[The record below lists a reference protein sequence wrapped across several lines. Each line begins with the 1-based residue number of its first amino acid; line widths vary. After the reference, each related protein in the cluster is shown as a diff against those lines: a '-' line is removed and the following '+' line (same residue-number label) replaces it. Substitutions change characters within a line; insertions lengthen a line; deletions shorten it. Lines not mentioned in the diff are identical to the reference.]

1 MYNSKKM
8 KTMKKVFFV
17 LAMVAVF
24 GFATST
30 ASAEVV
36 MFDNAEVVLVA
47 NDNAEVAEA
56 EVKKEAKVKKAD
68 AKKAEAKSETKSEA
82 KAEGCAAKKESGASC
97 GAK

>member
-24 GFATST
+24 GFAAST

-36 MFDNAEVVLVA
+36 KMDNAEVELVA
-47 NDNAEVAEA
+47 NDNAEVAENEA
-56 EVKKEAKVKKAD
+56 KKEAKAKKAD
-68 AKKAEAKSETKSEA
+68 AKKSEAKSEAKS
-82 KAEGCAAKKESGASC
+82 EGCAAKTESSASC
-97 GAK
+97 GGK

>member
-1 MYNSKKM
+1 
-8 KTMKKVFFV
+8 MKKVFFV

-36 MFDNAEVVLVA
+36 TLDNAEVELVA
-47 NDNAEVAEA
+47 NDNAEVADN
-56 EVKKEAKVKKAD
+56 EVKKEAKAKKAD
-68 AKKAEAKSETKSEA
+68 AKKADAKSEA
-82 KAEGCAAKKESGASC
+82 KSEGCAAKKESGASC